1 MNAADIRLSLL
12 GRDPGSLTDAE
23 LLTGLLAFCM
33 REVAAETADRLLE
46 RFGSLTG
53 VCLQEPRVLEGAGL
67 SESTACLLAMI
78 LPAYGRARLSEYPPD
93 FAFNTLE
100 KLGRYF
106 SAVFCGDTV
115 EKAYLLLLNED
126 HTRRALRLVA
136 VGSVNSAN
144 LNTRAIVETALFD
157 GARYVV
163 FAHNHPVGDPTP
175 SASDIATTTR
185 LRLAFE
191 SIGVGLLEHIVTA
204 GERYAPVLLS
214 CRDVCR
220 EAPPAFYTAREP

>member
-1 MNAADIRLSLL
+1 MSAADIRLSLM
-12 GRDPGSLTDAE
+12 GRDIESLTDAE

-33 REVAAETADRLLE
+33 REGAAEAADRLLG

-53 VCLQEPRVLEGAGL
+53 VCLQEPHVLTGAGL
-67 SESTACLLAMI
+67 SESAACLLAML
-78 LPAYGRARLSEYPPD
+78 LPAYGRARLSAYPPD
-93 FAFNTLE
+93 FVFNTLE

-106 SAVFCGDTV
+106 AAVFCGDTV

-163 FAHNHPVGDPTP
+163 FAHNHPGGDPTP

-220 EAPPAFYTAREP
+220 EVPPDFYTTWEP